1 MTETRYTAHPLYSIN
16 CRAMEA
22 CILFFLGQIES
33 CPCIYNLHTQT
44 SKNFFL
50 TCTSAPESTLT
61 TLCSFLLLWIQV
73 NHWHY
78 PDGCRVF
85 PANLCHQTNPLY
97 QFYQQAPLHQI
108 EKEAPI
114 TALVLLFQR
123 KQTWFIV
130 CVPGKKNRS
139 LVYSTNIATIQ
150 RISTGTLQVLVIR
163 IKQ

>member
-85 PANLCHQTNPLY
+85 PANLTRQQLNKVVKDRWQNWFSVMHNTKILSRIIQGLIWQMPVNVSPWLQIGRAFICKGRLNCTHAVDIINSVHQV
-97 QFYQQAPLHQI
+97 Q
-108 EKEAPI
+108 
-114 TALVLLFQR
+114 
-123 KQTWFIV
+123 
-130 CVPGKKNRS
+130 
-139 LVYSTNIATIQ
+139 
-150 RISTGTLQVLVIR
+150 
-163 IKQ
+163 